1 MRLANAARDM
11 LIKEEIFKQ
20 SRHIACYYAFK
31 SEFATQPIMEAIWQ
45 AEKVCY
51 LPVLTESKAL
61 KFVRY
66 DQRDELQPNQY
77 AIPEPVN
84 MEVTVSPDKLD
95 LVILPLVAFDSSG
108 MRLGTGGGYYDR
120 TFAFLQTRQEHK
132 PFMLGLA
139 YASQQAESISAEAW
153 DIKMDAVLTEKALL
167 TF

>member
-1 MRLANAARDM
+1 M
-11 LIKEEIFKQ
+11 LIKEDIFTQ
-20 SRHIACYYAFK
+20 SRHIACYHAFK
-31 SEFATQPIMEAIWQ
+31 SEFATQPIIEAIWQ

-51 LPVLTESKAL
+51 LPVLTESKSL

-66 DQRDELQPNQY
+66 DQHDELQPNQY

-84 MEVTVSPDKLD
+84 LDVTVSPDKLD
-95 LVILPLVAFDSSG
+95 LVILPLVAFDSTG

-120 TFAFLQTRQEHK
+120 TFAFLHTKQGHV

-139 YASQQAESISAEAW
+139 YSSQQAESISAEPW
-153 DIKMDAVLTEKALL
+153 DINMDAVLTEKALL